1 MKRIV
6 TIILSCLFL
15 AGCGSPINKSNYERI
30 ENGMTISQVE
40 GILGKGS
47 EQASSDASF
56 AGMSMS
62 AKQMVWQE
70 GNQIITITFMNDKV
84 QGKAQVGL

>member
-6 TIILSCLFL
+6 TVVLFCFLL

-30 ENGMTISQVE
+30 ENGMTVSQVE
-40 GILGKGS
+40 GILGRGT
-47 EQASSDASF
+47 EQSSSDASF

-62 AKQMVWQE
+62 AKQIVWQE

-84 QGKAQVGL
+84 QAKAQLGL

>member
-6 TIILSCLFL
+6 TILLCFFL
-15 AGCGSPINKSNYERI
+15 AGCGSPVNKSNYDSI
-30 ENGMTISQVE
+30 ENGMTVSEVQ

-47 EQASSDASF
+47 EQSSSDASF

-70 GNQIITITFMNDKV
+70 GNQIITVTFMKDKV
-84 QGKAQVGL
+84 QGKAQMGF